1 MSHDPLRIGL
11 LLPQP
16 ILREGCSVLLRTMG
30 WPVRTDIIEGTEDM
44 NLYLSRTN
52 PDAVILD
59 PMLMCNRQKELH
71 AWKKQYPSVCFIGL
85 VTHLFEPP
93 FLRHFDES
101 LLLTDTVET
110 ITELLRRIS
119 FRRNQPHADSRE
131 DNLSERETEVL
142 KLIVEGLSQK
152 EIADRLNISIHTVIS
167 HRKNITQKTGIRTQA
182 GLTIYAL
189 SNKIIYLGDQNPG

>member
-1 MSHDPLRIGL
+1 MNHDPLRIGI

-16 ILREGCSVLLRTMG
+16 ILREGCSALLRTTG
-30 WPVRTDIIEGTEDM
+30 WPVRTEIIECTEEM

-52 PDAVILD
+52 PDAVIID

-71 AWKKQYPSVCFIGL
+71 AWKKQHPSVCFIGL
-85 VTHLFEPP
+85 VIHLFDPQ
-93 FLRHFDES
+93 FLRNFDES
-101 LLLTDTVET
+101 LLITDPAEA
-110 ITELLRRIS
+110 IKELVGRIS
-119 FRRNQPHADSRE
+119 FRRTQPHTGTRE
-131 DNLSERETEVL
+131 DNLSERETDVL

-167 HRKNITQKTGIRTQA
+167 HRKNISQKTGIRTQA

-189 SNKIIYLGDQNPG
+189 SNRIIRLGNPNSG